1 MSDVE
6 PTKAVDEGRG
16 SEEETE
22 TSAMS
27 NSEPKVHPGDGAAAA
42 AAAVNED
49 NVDTKRDPDVDT
61 KRDQP
66 ETEQQQEKLEAP
78 AAAEVESGGDGK
90 EKKKKGGKKG
100 APAKDMAPL
109 SALFRFGDPCDAF
122 MIFIGIIGAIGSGGV
137 LPAFSL
143 LFGDL
148 INSINDPDPSVAADA
163 VRDIALKYLWVGL
176 GMFAA
181 GYFRVFGFTAS
192 AKRQAHRFRMRY
204 FKEMLR
210 QDVGWHDLTP
220 GKEFTS
226 KLSDATEKFED
237 AISTKLADVIS
248 YIAAFVVGLVIG
260 FVTNWKLTLVIVAL
274 FPIAGGLGAGFGRVM
289 ASASAAGA
297 RAYATA
303 GGIAEEAIGSIRTVT
318 ALNAQ
323 ADTYHLYASH
333 LDDAQKMSAKSA
345 LNGGLVFSSFNLFLY
360 CSYALAFWYGTT
372 LLIDPNED
380 LQGGDILT
388 VFFCVLFGAVNIGQ
402 AGPSISAIQEAQ
414 GVAFEA
420 FKVIDR
426 VPDID
431 IESEE
436 GTKVAAESTV
446 GTLEL
451 RDVEFTYPSRPDTKI
466 LKGVSFNVPAGTSL
480 ALVGGSGCGKSTC
493 MALIQRFYTPTAGQ
507 VLLDGVDIN
516 TINVTSLRSLIGIV
530 SQEPTLFATTIM
542 ENIKLGAGAQ
552 RMPTD
557 EEVIAAAKDAN
568 IHDFICSLPEG
579 YATSVGDQGI
589 QLSGGQKQR
598 VAIAR
603 ALLRNPK
610 ILLLD
615 EATSALDTQS
625 ERIVQAA
632 LDNLMAD
639 RTTIMIAHR
648 LSTVKKATHIIVMD
662 QGTILEQGSHE
673 ELAAKEGGVYAEM
686 AQLQALHESEG
697 KGIQNLPTEVHE
709 EQLLADKIEPTDTV
723 TSAAR
728 KESESGAAVLS
739 PEAAKAAKIAE
750 MQKNKRR
757 QGKLMK
763 MAFSNCGEVA
773 QLLVAC
779 LMVRLGQHLRRF
791 LKLDRV
797 ANVFPLFSSS
807 LTPSLVFL
815 PGCGRRFY
823 SAHILNRLHGHSGS
837 FFQMYSHRH
846 PIPRCS

>member
-1 MSDVE
+1 MSDDDE
-6 PTKAVDEGRG
+6 PVVKATEDLGTGSKVAEGEGGGADTTMSTSDE
-16 SEEETE
+16 
-22 TSAMS
+22 
-27 NSEPKVHPGDGAAAA
+27 KVHPQDDDDDSSST
-42 AAAVNED
+42 AVNEVN
-49 NVDTKRDPDVDT
+49 NVDTKRDPGAHSP
-61 KRDQP
+61 KAEP
-66 ETEQQQEKLEAP
+66 EKTVAPDPAVVEHGGGEKEKSHAGNDDGDDAGEKKKEA
-78 AAAEVESGGDGK
+78 GK
-90 EKKKKGGKKG
+90 KKKKKKG
-100 APAKDMAPL
+100 AHPAKDMAPL
-109 SALFRFGDPCDAF
+109 SGLFRFGDPCDAF
-122 MIFIGIIGAIGSGGV
+122 MIFIGVIGAIGSGGV

-148 INSINDPDPSVAADA
+148 INNINDPDPSVAADA

-226 KLSDATEKFED
+226 KLSDATQKFED

-248 YIAAFVVGLVIG
+248 YIAAFIVGLVIG
-260 FVTNWKLTLVIVAL
+260 FVTNWKLTLVIISL
-274 FPIAGGLGAGFGRVM
+274 FPVAGGLGAVFGRIM
-289 ASASAAGA
+289 ASAAASGA
-297 RAYATA
+297 KAYATA

-323 ADTYHLYASH
+323 ADTYHLYTSH

-436 GTKVAAESTV
+436 GTKVTSESTV
-446 GTLEL
+446 GTVEL
-451 RDVEFTYPSRPDTKI
+451 RDVEFTYPSRPDAKV
-466 LKGVSFNVPAGTSL
+466 LKGVSFSVPAGTSL

-493 MALIQRFYTPTAGQ
+493 MALIQRFYTPTAGH

-530 SQEPTLFATTIM
+530 SQEPTLFATSIM

-552 RMPTD
+552 RVPTD
-557 EEVIAAAKDAN
+557 DEVVAAAKDAN
-568 IHDFICSLPEG
+568 IHDFICSLPDG
-579 YATSVGDQGI
+579 YSTSVGDQGI

-662 QGTILEQGSHE
+662 QGTILERGSHE
-673 ELAAKEGGVYAEM
+673 ELAAKDNGVYAEM
-686 AQLQALHESEG
+686 ARLQALHDSEG
-697 KGIQNLPTEVHE
+697 KGIQSLPTEIHE
-709 EQLLADKIEPTDTV
+709 ERLVADNNKIDDPADAGTV
-723 TSAAR
+723 VAAR
-728 KESESGAAVLS
+728 KESDSGAAVLT

-763 MAFSNCGEVA
+763 MAFSNCGEVT

-779 LMVRLGQHLRRF
+779 LMVRSL
-791 LKLDRV
+791 
-797 ANVFPLFSSS
+797 APSSASPLACLSWLSW
-807 LTPSLVFL
+807 
-815 PGCGRRFY
+815 C
-823 SAHILNRLHGHSGS
+823 
-837 FFQMYSHRH
+837 
-846 PIPRCS
+846 